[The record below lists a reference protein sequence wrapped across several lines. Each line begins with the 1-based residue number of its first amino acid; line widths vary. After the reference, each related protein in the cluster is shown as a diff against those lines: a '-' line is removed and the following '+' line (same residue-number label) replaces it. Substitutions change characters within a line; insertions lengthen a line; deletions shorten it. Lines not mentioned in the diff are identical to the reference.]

1 MSVSGV
7 LSRVL
12 TGTGISGVVA
22 PITANSDW
30 ENAIGEV
37 TTQTK
42 AGMTNAYYTTIEG
55 INSVSLVGQTW
66 QPTQVNQSFMVGQ
79 IDASVYQVFAP
90 WMINAIDSKRLD
102 MVLANSN
109 AGGSSVEFLK
119 ALCKQGVALKL
130 RLMALWGV
138 GANEGILDGASTF
151 DIGNDPSS
159 NTTAVTFD
167 TWWFAQKLNLAIQ
180 KVLNATKNTASHI
193 SLLTSIEMYNYLVQ
207 TPIES
212 VKYISTG
219 SAQTIAEFLKG
230 TVESHG
236 REFYIGYDTTL
247 KNADTTGQ
255 KDAILI
261 NAPGVRLDNSAEL
274 KEASEYKLNSFAL
287 NANSVPFNTTMDVG
301 EKYEYQDPTSRGILS
316 GAFEVTATAGVT
328 LRADTA
334 IVSYIQY
341 Q

>member
-30 ENAIGEV
+30 ENAIGDV

-55 INSVSLVGQTW
+55 INSVALVGQTW

-90 WMINAIDSKRLD
+90 WMINTTDSKRLD

-119 ALCKQGVALKL
+119 SLCKQGVGLKL
-130 RLMALWGV
+130 RLMALWGI
-138 GANEGILDGASTF
+138 GANEGILDGASTY
-151 DIGNDPSS
+151 DIGNNGG

-167 TWWFAQKLNLAIQ
+167 TFWFAQKLSLGIQ
-180 KVLNATKNTASHI
+180 KVLTATKNTASHI
-193 SLLTSIEMYNYLVQ
+193 SLLTSIDMYNYLVQ
-207 TPIES
+207 TTITS
-212 VKYISTG
+212 TNYISTG
-219 SAQTIAEFLKG
+219 SAVTIADYLKKV
-230 TVESHG
+230 VESHG
-236 REFYIGYDTTL
+236 REFHIGFDATL
-247 KNADTTGQ
+247 KNADSTST

-261 NAPGVRLDNSAEL
+261 NAPGVRLDSSAEL
-274 KEASEYKLNSFAL
+274 KEASEYKINSFAL

-301 EKYEYQDPTSRGILS
+301 EKYEYQDPTARGIMS
-316 GAFEVTATAGVT
+316 GAFEVTATCGVT

-334 IVSYIQY
+334 LVSYVQY